1 MSLCSRVVVSS
12 LNLVIPWLIGESG
25 FPEHSS
31 PTLPPL
37 PLHQLSQQ
45 RGVTCLSLPGR
56 WVTGD
61 QGMSLPRLRSQRSPP
76 FPCGGLTEGDSQ

>member
-31 PTLPPL
+31 PTLL
-37 PLHQLSQQ
+37 YQLSQQ

-56 WVTGD
+56 WVTGAGD
-61 QGMSLPRLRSQRSPP
+61 VLAQTQESEEPPP
-76 FPCGGLTEGDSQ
+76 FHVES